1 MAIPKRKSSKKA
13 DDVPDTEEETES
25 EEEADDAETEWEASE
40 EDVADLVD
48 SIKRKLAQINPGIGD
63 QITLARFVRF
73 VESNSTA
80 L

>member
-13 DDVPDTEEETES
+13 DDIPDTEEDSETE
-25 EEEADDAETEWEASE
+25 EEEDDAETEWEASE

>member
-25 EEEADDAETEWEASE
+25 DEEEDDAETEWEASE

>member
-25 EEEADDAETEWEASE
+25 EEEEDDAETEWEASE

>member
-1 MAIPKRKSSKKA
+1 MAIPKCKSSKKA

-25 EEEADDAETEWEASE
+25 EEEEDDAETEWEAAE

>member
-13 DDVPDTEEETES
+13 EEIPDTEEETES
-25 EEEADDAETEWEASE
+25 EEEDDDAETEWEAAE

-48 SIKRKLAQINPGIGD
+48 SIKRKLAQINIGIGD

>member
-1 MAIPKRKSSKKA
+1 MALPSILC
-13 DDVPDTEEETES
+13 EEE
-25 EEEADDAETEWEASE
+25 EEDAETEWEAAE
-40 EDVADLVD
+40 EDVADLVN
-48 SIKRKLAQINPGIGD
+48 SIKRKLGQINPGIGD

>member
-13 DDVPDTEEETES
+13 DDVPDTEEDSETE
-25 EEEADDAETEWEASE
+25 EEEDDAETEWEAAE

>member
-1 MAIPKRKSSKKA
+1 MAIPKRKSSKK
-13 DDVPDTEEETES
+13 VEEIQDTEEETES
-25 EEEADDAETEWEASE
+25 EGDDDDAETEWEAAE

-48 SIKRKLAQINPGIGD
+48 SMKRKLAQINPGIGD

>member
-25 EEEADDAETEWEASE
+25 EEEEDDAETEWEAAE